1 MSLAILTRKQSFVR
15 FQQKKFVAVAWNL
28 FPCPLSL
35 RKPLGRLKMAASICK
50 NRKNPYITRD
60 VYELSKTSKMELF
73 PNIVDY
79 IQPLTIFTKHS
90 ILGVLQGRC
99 ASGKTKEKLGVL
111 LFIS

>member
-1 MSLAILTRKQSFVR
+1 
-15 FQQKKFVAVAWNL
+15 
-28 FPCPLSL
+28 
-35 RKPLGRLKMAASICK
+35 
-50 NRKNPYITRD
+50 
-60 VYELSKTSKMELF
+60 MELF